1 MSYTDYSIRSFHGGY
16 DKNLTYLVTCM
27 RTANQFLVDAAV
39 PLDSV
44 SRFINH
50 RGLITLFITHTH
62 PDHIAYIN
70 EYVEAFP
77 NLVTIVYK
85 DSDKKISC
93 NYIKQV
99 KDGDI
104 ISVGQL
110 SVEILHTPGHYP
122 DSICYLLDEVLFTGD
137 TLFVGRTGRTVG
149 KSSNVRKLYKSVYE
163 KIFSLP
169 SKTIIYPGHDY
180 GPRTSIS
187 LEENIAISP
196 LLNAKDEEDF
206 IEKMKHYEKHRTP
219 GS

>member
-44 SRFINH
+44 SRFINQ

-149 KSSNVRKLYKSVYE
+149 KASDVRKLYKSVYE

>member
-1 MSYTDYSIRSFHGGY
+1 
-16 DKNLTYLVTCM
+16 M

-39 PLDSV
+39 PLEKV

-62 PDHIAYIN
+62 PDHIAYID

-77 NLVTIVYK
+77 NLVTLYLRILTR
-85 DSDKKISC
+85 SLNC

-137 TLFVGRTGRTVG
+137 TLFVGRTGRRVW
-149 KSSNVRKLYKSVYE
+149 E
-163 KIFSLP
+163 K
-169 SKTIIYPGHDY
+169 G
-180 GPRTSIS
+180 
-187 LEENIAISP
+187 
-196 LLNAKDEEDF
+196 
-206 IEKMKHYEKHRTP
+206 
-219 GS
+219 

>member
-1 MSYTDYSIRSFHGGY
+1 M
-16 DKNLTYLVTCM
+16 
-27 RTANQFLVDAAV
+27 
-39 PLDSV
+39 
-44 SRFINH
+44 
-50 RGLITLFITHTH
+50 
-62 PDHIAYIN
+62 
-70 EYVEAFP
+70 
-77 NLVTIVYK
+77 
-85 DSDKKISC
+85 
-93 NYIKQV
+93 

-149 KSSNVRKLYKSVYE
+149 KASNVRKLYKSVYE

-206 IEKMKHYEKHRTP
+206 IEKMKHYEKHRKP